1 MDTKMTT
8 QTENTGVRT
17 AGRGKTYDMAYIA
30 VFIVLIAICSW
41 ISIPMT
47 VPFTM
52 QTFAIFLAVTV
63 LGGKRG
69 TLAVAVYVLMGA
81 IGIPVFAEFSGGIG
95 VLMRSTGGY
104 LIGFIFTAL
113 IMWLME
119 SLLGRKVWVQAVSM
133 VMGMFT
139 YYAVGTVWFMLV
151 YMRTTGSVGLMTVLG
166 WCVFPFIVPDIVKL
180 ALALSLGNTLRGP
193 LEKIMAGN

>member
-133 VMGMFT
+133 VMGMFA
-139 YYAVGTVWFMLV
+139 YYTVGTVWFMFV
-151 YMRTTGSVGLMTVLG
+151 YMRTTGPVGLMTVLG
-166 WCVFPFIVPDIVKL
+166 WCVVPFIVPDIVKL
-180 ALALSLGNTLRGP
+180 VLALSLGNTLRGP